1 MILSST
7 KDPAN
12 NNDIQF
18 EYAEPEE
25 DPSHQF
31 TTVQDIIR
39 LEENQLTCVKGI
51 LTLRPDSV
59 QQIPMKDGYL
69 VSMLERCTV
78 SDDTGT
84 CHLTLW
90 GTAIQEVANH
100 KSYSITDVS
109 IKIFNSI
116 KYLKSTPPTTFTIA
130 EESYEP
136 PSEEDFSRLFN
147 AVSNYVPKIL
157 LADSYN
163 TWLACVKC
171 GKQVT
176 EVTTTTASLIKC
188 AICSTVQPLSS
199 CHLKGSVCI
208 QVQPDDNA
216 EPIWLKVFTSTI
228 QTMLE
233 HISSD
238 VTLQSPEE
246 QVFTQLFL
254 LKNFFVD
261 FNEQSLIVED
271 VRFK

>member
-1 MILSST
+1 MG
-7 KDPAN
+7 K
-12 NNDIQF
+12 
-18 EYAEPEE
+18 
-25 DPSHQF
+25 
-31 TTVQDIIR
+31 
-39 LEENQLTCVKGI
+39 
-51 LTLRPDSV
+51 
-59 QQIPMKDGYL
+59 
-69 VSMLERCTV
+69 
-78 SDDTGT
+78 
-84 CHLTLW
+84 
-90 GTAIQEVANH
+90 AIQEVANH

-109 IKIFNSI
+109 TKIFNSI

-147 AVSNYVPKIL
+147 TVSNYVPKIL
-157 LADSYN
+157 LADSYK

-233 HISSD
+233 HVSS

-246 QVFTQLFL
+246 RVFVQLFL

-261 FNEQSLIVED
+261 FNEQSLVVED

>member
-1 MILSST
+1 
-7 KDPAN
+7 
-12 NNDIQF
+12 
-18 EYAEPEE
+18 
-25 DPSHQF
+25 
-31 TTVQDIIR
+31 
-39 LEENQLTCVKGI
+39 
-51 LTLRPDSV
+51 
-59 QQIPMKDGYL
+59 MKDGYL

-84 CHLTLW
+84 CRLTLW

-100 KSYSITDVS
+100 KSYSITDVRV
-109 IKIFNSI
+109 KIFNST
-116 KYLKSTPPTTFTIA
+116 KYLTATPATTFTIA

-136 PSEEDFSRLFN
+136 LSEEDFSRLFD
-147 AVSNYVPKIL
+147 AVSKYVPKIL
-157 LADSYN
+157 LADSYK

-199 CHLKGSVCI
+199 CHLKGSVRI
-208 QVQPDDNA
+208 QVQPDDND
-216 EPIWLKVFTSTI
+216 EPIWLKVFTSTL

-246 QVFTQLFL
+246 QVFAKLFL
-254 LKNFFVD
+254 LKNFSVD

>member
-1 MILSST
+1 MYVIHRKMILSST

-90 GTAIQEVANH
+90 GKPSK
-100 KSYSITDVS
+100 KSQITNL
-109 IKIFNSI
+109 I
-116 KYLKSTPPTTFTIA
+116 
-130 EESYEP
+130 
-136 PSEEDFSRLFN
+136 PS
-147 AVSNYVPKIL
+147 
-157 LADSYN
+157 
-163 TWLACVKC
+163 
-171 GKQVT
+171 Q
-176 EVTTTTASLIKC
+176 
-188 AICSTVQPLSS
+188 
-199 CHLKGSVCI
+199 
-208 QVQPDDNA
+208 
-216 EPIWLKVFTSTI
+216 
-228 QTMLE
+228 M
-233 HISSD
+233 
-238 VTLQSPEE
+238 
-246 QVFTQLFL
+246 
-254 LKNFFVD
+254 
-261 FNEQSLIVED
+261 
-271 VRFK
+271 

>member
-1 MILSST
+1 M
-7 KDPAN
+7 
-12 NNDIQF
+12 
-18 EYAEPEE
+18 
-25 DPSHQF
+25 
-31 TTVQDIIR
+31 
-39 LEENQLTCVKGI
+39 
-51 LTLRPDSV
+51 
-59 QQIPMKDGYL
+59 
-69 VSMLERCTV
+69 
-78 SDDTGT
+78 
-84 CHLTLW
+84 W

-100 KSYSITDVS
+100 KTYSITDVRV
-109 IKIFNSI
+109 KIFNST
-116 KYLKSTPPTTFTIA
+116 KYLTSTPGTTFTIA

-136 PSEEDFSRLFN
+136 PSEEDFSRLFD

-157 LADSYN
+157 LADSYK

-199 CHLKGSVCI
+199 CHLKGSVRI
-208 QVQPDDNA
+208 QVQRDDNA
-216 EPIWLKVFTSTI
+216 EPIRLKVFTSTL

-246 QVFTQLFL
+246 QVFAKLFL

>member
-1 MILSST
+1 MYVIHRKMILSST

-147 AVSNYVPKIL
+147 TVSNYVPKIL
-157 LADSYN
+157 LADSYK

-188 AICSTVQPLSS
+188 AICSSVQPLSS
-199 CHLKGSVCI
+199 CHLKGSVC
-208 QVQPDDNA
+208 
-216 EPIWLKVFTSTI
+216 
-228 QTMLE
+228 
-233 HISSD
+233 
-238 VTLQSPEE
+238 
-246 QVFTQLFL
+246 
-254 LKNFFVD
+254 
-261 FNEQSLIVED
+261 
-271 VRFK
+271 